1 MVQAT
6 LESMKWI
13 SLLEKEFTNGRMAKV
28 TKVSGSTDSLRVKGS
43 RNSQMA
49 QYLMECGRKDYREDW
64 EYASIPTEAATMV
77 IGKMASHMEW
87 VRKFLRMGPL
97 STVDGSKA
105 KLEALV

>member
-1 MVQAT
+1 
-6 LESMKWI
+6 
-13 SLLEKEFTNGRMAKV
+13 MAKV

-97 STVDGSKA
+97 STVDGLKA